1 MKRTQVT
8 GDIGGVG
15 VGRLPRS
22 RVGPAGD
29 RKLRVRSRAASLQGS
44 AEAVVIP
51 AFNESATL
59 RDVVTG
65 VLRHVARVIVID
77 DGSIDGTASTIADLP
92 VIVLRNTRNLGKA
105 ASIVAGAREAVR
117 RGATAIVT
125 IDGDGQHDPADLPL
139 LLDAHRAAS
148 DSIIIGARLHA
159 RDAIPTVRYRANR
172 FANFWISWAAGYP
185 IADTQSGY
193 RVYPA
198 ALLAQPPA
206 PYDPAASFVFESEI
220 LIAAARVGVNA
231 VCVPV
236 TVRYPDVARRS
247 HFRPVVDVV
256 RIAIMLT
263 GRIVSRGFY
272 PSGLVRSLRRPKAD
286 APAIAAERRRL
297 AGRYAGP

>member
-1 MKRTQVT
+1 MT

-15 VGRLPRS
+15 AGRLPRS
-22 RVGPAGD
+22 RVGPGGD
-29 RKLRVRSRAASLQGS
+29 RQYRVRNRAASLRGS
-44 AEAVVIP
+44 AAAVVIP

-77 DGSIDGTASTIADLP
+77 DGSVDDTACTIADLP
-92 VIVLRNTRNLGKA
+92 VIVLRNARNMGKA

-117 RGATAIVT
+117 RGATAVVT

-139 LLDAHRAAS
+139 LLDAYRAAS
-148 DSIIIGARLHA
+148 DSIVIGARLHA
-159 RDAIPTVRYRANR
+159 RDAIPTVRYLANR

-198 ALLAQPPA
+198 SLLAQPPA
-206 PYDPAASFVFESEI
+206 PHDPAASFVFESEI

-231 VCVPV
+231 VCVQV
-236 TVRYPDVARRS
+236 AVRYPDAARRS
-247 HFRPVVDVV
+247 YFRPVVDIV
-256 RIAIMLT
+256 RIALMVT
-263 GRIVSRGFY
+263 GHLVSRGLY
-272 PSGLVRSLRRPKAD
+272 PAGLVRSLQRPKAD
-286 APAIAAERRRL
+286 DPATAAERRRL
-297 AGRYAGP
+297 AGRYAGQ

>member
-1 MKRTQVT
+1 MAVAPRRT
-8 GDIGGVG
+8 
-15 VGRLPRS
+15 
-22 RVGPAGD
+22 A
-29 RKLRVRSRAASLQGS
+29 SRA
-44 AEAVVIP
+44 
-51 AFNESATL
+51 
-59 RDVVTG
+59 
-65 VLRHVARVIVID
+65 
-77 DGSIDGTASTIADLP
+77 P